1 MFDNFSQKITKIFD
15 NIAGKKSIS
24 ESDFE
29 AVTRQIRIA
38 FLEADVSL
46 SVAKEFIN
54 KIKEEAI
61 GKQVIKNVNAGQMII
76 KIINDELVKLLG
88 SDKSEID
95 FNHKPPIIILMAGLQ
110 ASGKTT
116 SSAKIALHLKKKYH
130 KRIMLAS
137 LDVYRPAAREQLE
150 ILAKKIDVLSL
161 PIIEDAKPL
170 EIASNAIDKAKEFGC
185 DVLILDS
192 AGRTTIN
199 QEMMDELVAIKNL
212 VNPHETLLVVDAM
225 IGQDAVNIA
234 QSFKNALDLTG
245 IVLTRLDGDSRGGA
259 ALTMREVTKCPI
271 KFVGVGEK
279 IEDLEEFNPK
289 GIASRIVGMG
299 DVVALVE
306 KAQDIFDKDEIEK
319 SINKINKGKFDFND
333 LLSQIRQMKKM
344 GGLGKIVNLL
354 PGSLKIKEKLA
365 NMTHF
370 EKEIIRQE
378 ALILS
383 MTKQER
389 ANPDILN
396 SSRKN
401 RIAKGAGSN
410 IQEVNRLLKKYK
422 QMQKMLKKF
431 GKIDPNQLK
440 ELANNQDFSK
450 FNL

>member
-306 KAQDIFDKDEIEK
+306 KAQDIFDKDEMEK

>member
-1 MFDNFSQKITKIFD
+1 
-15 NIAGKKSIS
+15 
-24 ESDFE
+24 
-29 AVTRQIRIA
+29 
-38 FLEADVSL
+38 
-46 SVAKEFIN
+46 
-54 KIKEEAI
+54 
-61 GKQVIKNVNAGQMII
+61 
-76 KIINDELVKLLG
+76 
-88 SDKSEID
+88 
-95 FNHKPPIIILMAGLQ
+95 
-110 ASGKTT
+110 
-116 SSAKIALHLKKKYH
+116 
-130 KRIMLAS
+130 
-137 LDVYRPAAREQLE
+137 
-150 ILAKKIDVLSL
+150 
-161 PIIEDAKPL
+161 
-170 EIASNAIDKAKEFGC
+170 
-185 DVLILDS
+185 
-192 AGRTTIN
+192 
-199 QEMMDELVAIKNL
+199 
-212 VNPHETLLVVDAM
+212 
-225 IGQDAVNIA
+225 
-234 QSFKNALDLTG
+234 
-245 IVLTRLDGDSRGGA
+245 
-259 ALTMREVTKCPI
+259 
-271 KFVGVGEK
+271 
-279 IEDLEEFNPK
+279 
-289 GIASRIVGMG
+289 MG

-306 KAQDIFDKDEIEK
+306 KAQEIFDKDEMEK